1 MAKAFSAAPAGGK
14 KSKPRNKKRVV
25 LYSFLGAMAFVA
37 LITWWAMQPLR
48 GGPVMAL
55 CRVFAEKQLKYPQTL
70 QLTTVDWFGDST
82 RLYYTF
88 IGPFGENRS
97 SMIDCRYQI
106 DPATKAISFYSIKID
121 KNEIRQDQVEAFNK
135 SIPFLM
141 RHKMNNIIP
150 PPYKDDDLY
159 SLKRD

>member
-1 MAKAFSAAPAGGK
+1 MAKASPASVSGK
-14 KSKPRNKKRVV
+14 KSRPKRSKKKKT
-25 LYSFLGAMAFVA
+25 LYALLGLAAFVA
-37 LITWWAMQPLR
+37 LIIWWAQQPLR

-70 QLTTVDWFGDST
+70 KLTTVDWFGDST

-88 IGPFGENRS
+88 VGPFGENRS

-106 DPATKAISFYSIKID
+106 DPTTNVVSFYSIKID
-121 KNEIRQDQVEAFNK
+121 KNDMRQDQVDAFNK
-135 SIPFLM
+135 TIPYLM

-150 PPYKDDDLY
+150 PPYEDDLY
-159 SLKRD
+159 ELKRD